1 MFFGQHK
8 HSLDAK
14 GRLTI
19 PTVLR
24 EELQDGMV
32 LTYGT
37 HGHLVIFPR
46 AYFDKLAAQVAD
58 APLFDDDAATQRRI
72 LFGGAHIADLD
83 SAGRI
88 LVPGHLREWAHLDGP
103 TMRVG
108 AGSMIEVWN
117 ASAWAPI
124 KAELPSKMHEIEERS
139 RSGSALV

>member
-19 PTVLR
+19 PTALR
-24 EELQDGMV
+24 EGLQDGMV
-32 LTYGT
+32 VTYGT
-37 HGHLVIFPR
+37 MKHLVIFPR
-46 AYFDKLAAQVAD
+46 AYFDRLADQVAG

-72 LFGGAHIADLD
+72 LFGGAHMTDLD

-88 LVPGHLREWAHLDGP
+88 LVPGHLREWAQLDGP
-103 TMRVG
+103 TILVG
-108 AGSMIEVWN
+108 AGPMIEVWN

-124 KAELPSKMHEIEERS
+124 KEELPSKMREIEQRS
-139 RSGSALV
+139 RSGSGLV